1 MCAIPFNG
9 DTMSTFRTLLPAT
22 LAATLLFAGCAST
35 TSSTSPDALTAHAWA
50 LVEATDADGRLDT
63 DLTGGSRAPIELSFQ
78 PDRIGV
84 SNACN
89 GMGGNYTLKGDTLEV
104 GMLMQTMMA
113 CEPPLMARENA
124 IKQRLEKPLQVQLN
138 DAGTRLTLRNGA
150 GIMTFQP
157 AADHSAH

>member
-1 MCAIPFNG
+1 
-9 DTMSTFRTLLPAT
+9 MSTFRTLLPAT
-22 LAATLLFAGCAST
+22 LAATLLFSGCAST
-35 TSSTSPDALTAHAWA
+35 TSSTSPDALTAHSWA
-50 LVEATDADGRLDT
+50 LVEATDADGHLDT
-63 DLTGGSRAPIELSFQ
+63 SLTGGNSAPIELRFQ

-113 CEPPLMARENA
+113 CEPPLMAREKA

-138 DAGTRLTLRNGA
+138 DDATRLTLRNGA

>member
-1 MCAIPFNG
+1 MN
-9 DTMSTFRTLLPAT
+9 TFRTLLPAT

-35 TSSTSPDALTAHAWA
+35 TSSVAPEALTAHAWS

-63 DLTGGSRAPIELSFQ
+63 ALTGGERAPIELSFH

-89 GMGGNYTLKGDTLEV
+89 GMGGTYTLKGDTLDV

-124 IKQRLEKPLQVQLN
+124 IKQRLEDPLQVQLN
-138 DAGTRLTLRNGA
+138 DTATRLTLRNGA
-150 GIMTFQP
+150 GVMIFQP
-157 AADHSAH
+157 AADHSGH